1 VYKHTPFTV
10 NSKPNSIQNMITIRN
25 KEKRISFSKYD
36 IEHLYNMAYE
46 NFEKDCIECQSMKK
60 RIEKFLGKRIIKE
73 ILEHNCEYELKKP

>member
-1 VYKHTPFTV
+1 
-10 NSKPNSIQNMITIRN
+10 M
-25 KEKRISFSKYD
+25 
-36 IEHLYNMAYE
+36 EHLYNMAYE